1 MAFPRINLTVY
12 VGIGLLFV
20 LVWPSFS
27 AQTEFGSV
35 NSEVNVPRA
44 ETKSKPIPNDLSLGK
59 SHNDNL
65 IIKSTSEY
73 GQRQNAEAIKKLE
86 QVRGLQSS
94 NHWLE
99 AATLLQAV
107 AASDTSQEIKHDTK
121 RMALLGLADYTEE
134 KGQLELSQQ
143 YLAEYLKRF
152 SDDPMIPEILL
163 RQAYLYQRMGA
174 YIRAE
179 DKLYSV
185 QRAAIALETVN
196 LEYSKRITLTAQTE
210 LAETQYAQGKYV
222 EAAGLFERLL
232 TDGSD
237 ELNIVVIKTKLI
249 RSLSKVPD
257 KTPEVIRHAVDFLNT
272 HAAAE
277 QQAEIRY
284 LLAQAY
290 KALGKKQESLRQLL
304 LLLEAAE
311 VSNDTKLKSWKM
323 LAGNEIG
330 NQLFLE
336 GDYINAITVYNGLL
350 ALDEAVSWKL
360 PIHYQIGL
368 CFERE
373 SQPDKAI
380 KSYEDINAL
389 GQKTTAKLE
398 PSLQMVV
405 DMARFRNDILSWRKA
420 LDKSGLTPAPKE
432 ETKTQ

>member
-1 MAFPRINLTVY
+1 LVLSC
-12 VGIGLLFV
+12 LLAV
-20 LVWPSFS
+20 LVPPAS
-27 AQTEFGSV
+27 AAETGHGDV
-35 NSEVNVPRA
+35 KSEINVPPS
-44 ETKSKPIPNDLSLGK
+44 ETKSKPLPNDLSLGK

-65 IIKSTSEY
+65 IFKPTSDY

-86 QVRGLQSS
+86 QVRELQSS

-99 AATLLQAV
+99 AATILQAV
-107 AASDTSQEIKHDTK
+107 ASSDTSQEIKHDTK
-121 RMALLGLADYTEE
+121 RMALLGLADYSEA
-134 KGQLELSQQ
+134 KGQLELAQQ
-143 YLAEYLKRF
+143 FLAEYLQRF

-174 YIRAE
+174 YSRAE
-179 DKLYSV
+179 EKLYAV
-185 QRAAIALETVN
+185 TRAAIALRVLN
-196 LEYSKRITLTAQTE
+196 LEYYERITLTAKTE
-210 LAETQYAQGKYV
+210 IAETHYAQGKYA
-222 EAAGLFERLL
+222 EAADKFERLL
-232 TDGSD
+232 ADPSD
-237 ELNIVVIKTKLI
+237 ELNVVVVKTKLI
-249 RSLSKVPD
+249 RALSKVPD
-257 KTPEVIRHAVDFLNT
+257 KTSEVIRNAVDFLNT

-277 QQAEIRY
+277 QQAEVRY

-290 KALGKKQESLRQLL
+290 KVSGKKQESLRQLL

-373 SQPDKAI
+373 SQPEKAI
-380 KSYEDINAL
+380 KSYDDINAL

-405 DMARFRNDILSWRKA
+405 DMARFRSDILSWRKS
-420 LDKSGLTPAPKE
+420 LDKSGATPAPKE
-432 ETKTQ
+432 ELKTQ